1 MMMTM
6 DQPSG
11 YENAFMNYHNQN
23 NSFNQSILSFADP
36 DVDWSVLENADR
48 YLLRDDSAW
57 ITRLSKD
64 FWWNL
69 ERISEMAITDVSP
82 TQQMNTTKQKPQQ
95 NLSSSIQSN
104 GISTRKIV
112 GQRTTIARPN
122 RNNIPMTQ
130 NSSSIYDQDIDY
142 NPFQSKVSF
151 DNNIWANY
159 TQQAI
164 PWDAP
169 IPSPTNSD
177 QFQFQSMPTNSD
189 SNQCRPIPGIE
200 WTRIGIGAPLDSRDV
215 AIPF

>member
-164 PWDAP
+164 PW
-169 IPSPTNSD
+169 
-177 QFQFQSMPTNSD
+177 
-189 SNQCRPIPGIE
+189 
-200 WTRIGIGAPLDSRDV
+200 
-215 AIPF
+215 

>member
-1 MMMTM
+1 
-6 DQPSG
+6 
-11 YENAFMNYHNQN
+11 
-23 NSFNQSILSFADP
+23 
-36 DVDWSVLENADR
+36 
-48 YLLRDDSAW
+48 
-57 ITRLSKD
+57 
-64 FWWNL
+64 
-69 ERISEMAITDVSP
+69 
-82 TQQMNTTKQKPQQ
+82 MNTTKQKPQQ

-164 PWDAP
+164 PW
-169 IPSPTNSD
+169 
-177 QFQFQSMPTNSD
+177 
-189 SNQCRPIPGIE
+189 
-200 WTRIGIGAPLDSRDV
+200 
-215 AIPF
+215 